1 MSLSELLP
9 TVNQLSH
16 QDKLRLIHFLLL
28 AVAKEE
34 GCNLEPV
41 EEPNSESALLEQLSS
56 TEAVV
61 WSPQATPEAV
71 QNLSEL
77 LAAARGDANA

>member
-1 MSLSELLP
+1 MTLSEILP

-34 GCNLEPV
+34 GCSLETSDA
-41 EEPNSESALLEQLSS
+41 ENILLNQLASTSA
-56 TEAVV
+56 TV
-61 WSPQATPEAV
+61 WSPQADNRSIQA
-71 QNLSEL
+71 LSDL
-77 LAAARGDANA
+77 LATAKEQSNA

>member
-1 MSLSELLP
+1 MPLHELLP
-9 TVNQLSH
+9 TVSQLSH

-34 GCNLEPV
+34 GCSLEPS
-41 EEPNSESALLEQLSS
+41 ENSHSENLLLNQLAS

-61 WSPQATPEAV
+61 WSPQADSEAV
-71 QNLSEL
+71 QALSEL
-77 LAAARGDANA
+77 LATANGSANA

>member
-1 MSLSELLP
+1 MSLGELLP
-9 TVNQLSH
+9 TVSQLSH

-34 GCNLEPV
+34 GCSLENT
-41 EEPNSESALLEQLSS
+41 EHTDLENTLLQQLAS

-61 WSPQATPEAV
+61 WSPQTAPQAI
-71 QNLSEL
+71 QALSEL
-77 LAAARGDANA
+77 LIEAQKAAND

>member
-16 QDKLRLIHFLLL
+16 QDKLRLIHFLLK

-34 GCNLEPV
+34 GCNLEPIREV
-41 EEPNSESALLEQLSS
+41 DPTNELLQQLASI
-56 TEAVV
+56 EVVV
-61 WSPQATPEAV
+61 WSPQADSASV
-71 QNLSEL
+71 QALSDL
-77 LAAARGDANA
+77 VVAAKAASNA

>member
-1 MSLSELLP
+1 MTLSKLLP
-9 TVNQLSH
+9 TVDLLSH

-34 GCNLEPV
+34 GCSLEPIEDNV
-41 EEPNSESALLEQLSS
+41 LLDRLVA

-61 WSPQATPEAV
+61 WSPQADNAAV
-71 QNLSEL
+71 RALSDSIVGFKEL
-77 LAAARGDANA
+77 QA

>member
-1 MSLSELLP
+1 MPLTELFP
-9 TVNQLSH
+9 VVSQLSH

-34 GCNLEPV
+34 GYELQTQTQENVLLKHLE
-41 EEPNSESALLEQLSS
+41 A

-61 WSPQATPEAV
+61 WSPYDAHGAAQT
-71 QNLSEL
+71 LSEL
-77 LAAARGDANA
+77 LVAARQEGNA